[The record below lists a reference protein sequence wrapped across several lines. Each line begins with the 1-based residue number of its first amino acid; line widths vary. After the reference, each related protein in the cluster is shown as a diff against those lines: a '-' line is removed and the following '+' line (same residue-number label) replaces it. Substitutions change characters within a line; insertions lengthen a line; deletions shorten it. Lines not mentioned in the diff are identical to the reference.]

1 MLKIFRQLVK
11 GRKIMK
17 KIFKN
22 LSLLLST
29 VLVVASLAACGKT
42 PAASASV
49 ETSVETSVEAST
61 EASVEAST
69 EASAE
74 ASVEASTE
82 EPAALES
89 PESLV
94 FEEGE
99 LGEGETQFTFVVAD
113 IDGNAKTFTINTNET
128 TVGAALVNI
137 GIIAGDESEYGLY
150 VKSVNGVTADWNVD
164 QTYWAFYINDEYAM
178 TGVDATEIV
187 AGSTYKFQISK

>member
-1 MLKIFRQLVK
+1 MLKIFKQLVK

-17 KIFKN
+17 KIFRN
-22 LSLLLST
+22 LSILLST

-42 PAASASV
+42 PATSASV
-49 ETSVETSVEAST
+49 ETSVETSVEAS
-61 EASVEAST
+61 VEAST
-69 EASAE
+69 EASTE
-74 ASVEASTE
+74 ASVETSTE